1 MPDLSHYVYG
11 GLSAITAEAI
21 TFPIDTAKTRLQLQG
36 QDTEQR
42 FAKLRYR
49 GMGHCITK
57 VVREEGAAALYR
69 GLSSA
74 LVRQAVYG
82 TLKFGLY
89 YSAKEALPPPST
101 KRIGCALN
109 LGCAVWAGC
118 VSSAIATPTDV
129 IKVRMQSNTTQGVE
143 RGLLHV
149 GRDIITREGV
159 RGLWRGVFPTAQRA
173 ALVAGVQLPVYDFV
187 KAEIL
192 GSSASNDFLHGSDV
206 LIHSV
211 ASMIAGFS
219 AAMAS
224 NPCDVIRTRMMA
236 QRKYLRVA
244 VSELPDSAVLYRSAG
259 HCALHTVRTE
269 GPSALYK
276 GFVPSFARMGPWN
289 VIFFVVYEK
298 FKSK

>member
-1 MPDLSHYVYG
+1 
-11 GLSAITAEAI
+11 
-21 TFPIDTAKTRLQLQG
+21 
-36 QDTEQR
+36 
-42 FAKLRYR
+42 
-49 GMGHCITK
+49 MGHCIAR
-57 VVREEGAAALYR
+57 VIREEGATALYR

-89 YSAKEALPPPST
+89 CSAKEALPAPRT
-101 KRIGCALN
+101 KRTGCALN

-129 IKVRMQSNTTQGVE
+129 IKVRMQSNTVQGVE

-149 GRDIITREGV
+149 GQDIVTREGV

-173 ALVAGVQLPVYDFV
+173 ALVAGVQLPVYDFI

-192 GSSASNDFLHGSDV
+192 GSSASNGYLQGSDV

-236 QRKYLRVA
+236 QRKYIRLPVP
-244 VSELPDSAVLYRSAG
+244 ELLYRSAG

-269 GPSALYK
+269 GLSALYK

>member
-1 MPDLSHYVYG
+1 M
-11 GLSAITAEAI
+11 TAEVV

-36 QDTEQR
+36 QDTEKR
-42 FAKLRYR
+42 FARLRYR
-49 GMGHCITK
+49 GMGHCIAR
-57 VVREEGAAALYR
+57 VIREEGAAALYR

-89 YSAKEALPPPST
+89 YSAKEALPAPST
-101 KRIGCALN
+101 KRTGCALN

-129 IKVRMQSNTTQGVE
+129 IKVRMQSNTVQGVE

-149 GRDIITREGV
+149 GHDIVTREGV

-173 ALVAGVQLPVYDFV
+173 ALVAGVQLPVYDFI

-192 GSSASNDFLHGSDV
+192 GSSASSDLLRGSDV

-224 NPCDVIRTRMMA
+224 NPCDVIRTRLMA
-236 QRKYLRVA
+236 QRKYLRVS
-244 VSELPDSAVLYRSAG
+244 VSDLSNSRVLYRSAG

-269 GPSALYK
+269 GLSALYK

>member
-1 MPDLSHYVYG
+1 MLCTP
-11 GLSAITAEAI
+11 GLSAMIAESITY
-21 TFPIDTAKTRLQLQG
+21 PIDTAKTRLQLQG
-36 QDTEQR
+36 QDTDKR
-42 FAKLRYR
+42 WVSIKYR
-49 GMGHCITK
+49 GMTNCLGTM
-57 VVREEGAAALYR
+57 VREEGTRAVYQ

-74 LVRQAVYG
+74 LLRQAVYG
-82 TLKFGLY
+82 TIKFGLY
-89 YSAKEALPPPST
+89 YSAKEALPAPST
-101 KRIGCALN
+101 KRTGCALN

-129 IKVRMQSNTTQGVE
+129 IKVRMQSNTVQGVE

-149 GRDIITREGV
+149 GQDIVTREGV

-173 ALVAGVQLPVYDFV
+173 ALVAGVQLPVYDFI

-192 GSSASNDFLHGSDV
+192 GSSVSSDLLRGSDV

-224 NPCDVIRTRMMA
+224 NPCDVIRTRLMA
-236 QRKYLRVA
+236 QRKYLRVS
-244 VSELPDSAVLYRSAG
+244 VSDLPNSRVLYRSAG

-269 GPSALYK
+269 GLSALYK